1 MHTLRTGPGRPL
13 VLVPGAD
20 TGTWSPVLAGLEA
33 QREVVRVDLPG
44 FGQTPMPTGEYT
56 FAAVADALEAHLCT
70 CAPQDLGGADLV
82 GSSMG
87 GVSCWRWPAASWAAA
102 SWAAA
107 S

>member
-44 FGQTPMPTGEYT
+44 FGQTPMPTGDDT
-56 FAAVADALEAHLCT
+56 FAAVAHAVEAHCRISAALT
-70 CAPQDLGGADLV
+70 
-82 GSSMG
+82 ST
-87 GVSCWRWPAASWAAA
+87 PAASGARRRSRSSA
-102 SWAAA
+102 
-107 S
+107 